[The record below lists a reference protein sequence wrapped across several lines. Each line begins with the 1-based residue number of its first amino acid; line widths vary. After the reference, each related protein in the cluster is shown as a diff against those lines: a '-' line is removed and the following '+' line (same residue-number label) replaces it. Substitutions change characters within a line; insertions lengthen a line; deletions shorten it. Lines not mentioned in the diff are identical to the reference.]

1 METQLLK
8 PEFSNLQLELL
19 RLYSNGVSDEQLKE
33 IKWLLGKY
41 FAEKAT
47 VGMDKIVQDKQL
59 TGQDIINQSKAHLR
73 SATRS

>member
-19 RLYSNGVSDEQLKE
+19 KLYANGVSDEQLKE

-41 FAEKAT
+41 FADKAT
-47 VGMDKIVQDKQL
+47 LGMDKIIQDKQL
-59 TGQDIINQSKAHLR
+59 TEQEIINQSKAHYR
-73 SATRS
+73 SASNS